1 MRRNIKVRPG
11 KTQSIMGF
19 VVGLVFVGIG
29 LFVVIPV
36 FGPFGIFWTLI
47 AVAITVTN
55 GINAFGKKGVASH
68 EIVVED
74 GRSEEER
81 SSAEQRLEEARNLY
95 DRGLITKEEY
105 EAKRAEILKDL
116 YSESPAVHAQR
127 GFLWDAVQPG
137 DRILEQGDGGRS
149 IGKPDHQESKSP

>member
-1 MRRNIKVRPG
+1 MRRNIKVKPG
-11 KTQSIMGF
+11 KTQSTMGF
-19 VVGLVFVGIG
+19 VTGLIFVGIG
-29 LFVVIPV
+29 LFVVVPT

-68 EIVVED
+68 EIVMED
-74 GRSEEER
+74 DGQPAGGQPSV
-81 SSAEQRLEEARNLY
+81 EQRLEEARSLY

-116 YSESPAVHAQR
+116 YLEKPRCASTAGPFYGIPYSPVT
-127 GFLWDAVQPG
+127 G
-137 DRILEQGDGGRS
+137 S
-149 IGKPDHQESKSP
+149 

>member
-1 MRRNIKVRPG
+1 MRRNIKVKPG
-11 KTQSIMGF
+11 KAQSTMGF
-19 VVGLVFVGIG
+19 VTGLIFVGIG
-29 LFVVIPV
+29 VFVVIPV

-116 YSESPAVHAQR
+116 
-127 GFLWDAVQPG
+127 
-137 DRILEQGDGGRS
+137 
-149 IGKPDHQESKSP
+149 

>member
-1 MRRNIKVRPG
+1 MRRNIKVKPG
-11 KTQSIMGF
+11 KAQSTMGF
-19 VVGLVFVGIG
+19 VTGLIFVGIG

-116 YSESPAVHAQR
+116 
-127 GFLWDAVQPG
+127 
-137 DRILEQGDGGRS
+137 
-149 IGKPDHQESKSP
+149 

>member
-1 MRRNIKVRPG
+1 MRRNIKVKPG
-11 KTQSIMGF
+11 KAQSTMGF
-19 VVGLVFVGIG
+19 VTGLIFVGIG

-95 DRGLITKEEY
+95 DRRLVTKEEY

-116 YSESPAVHAQR
+116 
-127 GFLWDAVQPG
+127 
-137 DRILEQGDGGRS
+137 
-149 IGKPDHQESKSP
+149 

>member
-1 MRRNIKVRPG
+1 MRRNIKVKPG
-11 KTQSIMGF
+11 RTQSTMGF
-19 VVGLVFVGIG
+19 VTGLIFVGIG
-29 LFVVIPV
+29 LFVVVPT

-47 AVAITVTN
+47 AAAITVTN

-105 EAKRAEILKDL
+105 EAKRAEIFKDL
-116 YSESPAVHAQR
+116 
-127 GFLWDAVQPG
+127 
-137 DRILEQGDGGRS
+137 
-149 IGKPDHQESKSP
+149 

>member
-81 SSAEQRLEEARNLY
+81 SSAEQRLEEAR
-95 DRGLITKEEY
+95 R
-105 EAKRAEILKDL
+105 
-116 YSESPAVHAQR
+116 
-127 GFLWDAVQPG
+127 
-137 DRILEQGDGGRS
+137 RS
-149 IGKPDHQESKSP
+149 TRPSALRF